1 MPTRRRSWKKSNSG
15 WVDGGQVKETLF
27 AELASLGEQL
37 EKTTSRLELTNLLAE
52 FLRKLDPAEIPAGVR
67 LTIGQVFP
75 EWDGRALN
83 LSWKAAM
90 KVVGGLASPTDAD
103 RQAVFAEAEDTG
115 EAVRMLLEQARTEP
129 RQPPPLTILDVYRAF
144 EEIAAT
150 AGRGSRKRKEE
161 LLRGLLLRA
170 TPVEAKT
177 IIKDVL
183 AEMRHGVGEGIMLEA
198 IAQAAGVKPKLVRRA
213 NMLWGDLGEVAL
225 VALTEGEAA
234 LKQAMVRLFRPL
246 KPMLAQTADD
256 LAEAFERYQSRVA
269 LEYKLDGARVQIHK
283 RGAEVKIY
291 SRQLSDVTASLPDV
305 VEEIKTG
312 LKANEAIVEGEAVA
326 VDAQGRPL
334 PFQHLMR
341 RFRRVHDVAAMVQE
355 IPLQLHLFDLL
366 YVDGRDLIDTACEK
380 RWQALEEIVGTL
392 SLVPRLIP
400 QTIGEGERF
409 AEQAHRAGHEGVM
422 AKDLASRYRPGM
434 RGKAWL
440 KLKHVLS
447 LDLVIV
453 AADWGYGRRHGWLSN
468 YHLAARDAGT
478 GEYLEVGKTFKGPTD
493 EEFQE
498 MTQRLLALERSRR
511 GGTVFVEPRV
521 VVEVL
526 FNELQESSQYKSGL
540 ALRFA
545 RIARVR
551 EDKSPAEADTIQA
564 LRQLYEK
571 QFEYKGRL

>member
-1 MPTRRRSWKKSNSG
+1 VT
-15 WVDGGQVKETLF
+15 ETLF
-27 AELASLGEQL
+27 AELASLGELL
-37 EKTTSRLELTNLLAE
+37 EETTSRLELANLLAE
-52 FLRKLDPAEIPAGVR
+52 FLQKLDPAEIPAGVR

-115 EAVRMLLEQARTEP
+115 EAVRLLLERARTEP
-129 RQPPPLTILDVYRAF
+129 CQSPPLTILDVYRAF
-144 EEIAAT
+144 EEIAAAT
-150 AGRGSRKRKEE
+150 GQGSRQRKEE

-177 IIKDVL
+177 VVKDVL

-198 IAQAAGVKPKLVRRA
+198 IAQAAGVKPKLIRRA

-225 VALTEGEAA
+225 VALTQGEAA
-234 LKQAMVRLFRPL
+234 LKQATVRLFRPL

-305 VEEIKTG
+305 VEEIKKG
-312 LKANEAIVEGEAVA
+312 LKAHEAIVEGEAVA

-341 RFRRVHDVAAMVQE
+341 RFRRVHDVATMVQE

-366 YVDGRDLIDTACEK
+366 YVDGHDLIDTACEK

-392 SLVPRLIP
+392 NLVPRLIP
-400 QTIGEGERF
+400 QTIGEGKRF

-422 AKDLASRYRPGM
+422 AKDLVSRYRPGM

-468 YHLAARDAGT
+468 YHLAARDEET

-498 MTQRLLALERSRR
+498 MTQRLLVLERSRR
-511 GGTVFVEPRV
+511 AGTVFVEPRV

-526 FNELQESSQYKSGL
+526 FNEFQESSQYKSGL

-545 RIARVR
+545 RIVRVR
-551 EDKSPAEADTIQA
+551 EDKSPAEADTIQT

-571 QFEYKGRL
+571 QFEYKGRLV

>member
-1 MPTRRRSWKKSNSG
+1 VRKRPFS
-15 WVDGGQVKETLF
+15 
-27 AELASLGEQL
+27 ELASLGERL
-37 EKTTSRLELTNLLAE
+37 ERTTSRLELINLLAE
-52 FLRKLDPAEIPAGVR
+52 FLRNLDPTEIPATVR

-90 KVVGGLASPTDAD
+90 RVVGSLVSHTAASDETI
-103 RQAVFAEAEDTG
+103 FAEAEDTG
-115 EAVRMLLEQARTEP
+115 EAVQMLLEGARTKP
-129 RQPPPLTILDVYRAF
+129 PQPPPLTILDVYQTF

-150 AGRGSRKRKEE
+150 TGPGSRIKKEG
-161 LLRGLLLRA
+161 LLRGLLVRA
-170 TPVEAKT
+170 SPVEAKY
-177 IIKDVL
+177 IVKDVI

-198 IAQAAGVKPKLVRRA
+198 IAQAAGVPPRLVSRA
-213 NMLWGDLGEVAL
+213 NMLWGDLGEAAL

-234 LKQAMVRLFRPL
+234 LERASLRLFRPI
-246 KPMLAQTADD
+246 KPMLAQTAED
-256 LAEAFERYQSRVA
+256 LAEAFARYKGRVA

-283 RGAEVKIY
+283 RGDEVRIY

-305 VEEIKTG
+305 VAEIRRG
-312 LKANEAIVEGEAVA
+312 LRTDEAIVEGEAIA

-341 RFRRVHDVAAMVQE
+341 RFRRVHDVAAMARE

-366 YVDGRDLIDTACEK
+366 YVDGHSLIDAPYEK
-380 RWQALEEIVGTL
+380 RWQALESVVGTL

-400 QTIGEGERF
+400 QTVEEGQRF
-409 AEQAHRAGHEGVM
+409 AEEAYRAGHEGVM
-422 AKDLASRYRPGM
+422 AKNLASNYTPGV
-434 RGKAWL
+434 RGRAWL
-440 KLKHVLS
+440 KLKHALT

-468 YHLAARDAGT
+468 YHLAARDEAT

-498 MTQRLLALERSRR
+498 MTQRLLALERYRR

-526 FNELQESSQYKSGL
+526 FNELQKSSQYKSGL

-551 EDKSPAEADTIQA
+551 EDKSPAEADTIQT
-564 LRQLYEK
+564 LRWLYER
-571 QFEYKGRL
+571 QFEYKGQRETSNAKVNGL